1 SFLLAADS
9 ISGAEAV
16 SIAKLLNADIFQT
29 ATFIAD
35 SLECTPAKSNTA
47 AQTYLG
53 ESITKVLQSADA
65 GVVQIALQTA
75 IARRCKGIIDSW
87 CLGDEWF
94 GNSLC
99 ALYEKILLAEN
110 RIAAHRWRAMTR
122 AQTRCSEDNLLVTS
136 SLVQCIFDVMVAAGW
151 IFQEE
156 YIEDKFAGHIA
167 AIAKYSLQLRKAIG
181 EDIVS
186 EDLEV
191 VYVGPNQ
198 IFREQTMEDVYAVG
212 RRKDQSR
219 RAARAGFDVEVVAC
233 TSDIGLQKRGR
244 NTLDFKGGDILLR
257 PKVVLQSAFV

>member
-1 SFLLAADS
+1 QLFLLAADS

-16 SIAKLLNADIFQT
+16 RIAKLLNANIFQT

-53 ESITKVLQSADA
+53 ESITKALQSADA

-75 IARRCKGIIDSW
+75 ITRRCKGMIDSW
-87 CLGDEWF
+87 CLGDERF

-110 RIAAHRWRAMTR
+110 PITAHRWRAITR
-122 AQTRCSEDNLLVTS
+122 AQTRCSEDNLLVTA

-151 IFQEE
+151 IFQEYTLNGRE
-156 YIEDKFAGHIA
+156 YIEDKFAGQIA

-219 RAARAGFDVEVVAC
+219 RAARAVFDVEVVAC
-233 TSDIGLQKRGR
+233 TSDIGL
-244 NTLDFKGGDILLR
+244 
-257 PKVVLQSAFV
+257 